1 VVRDVPPELAEAP
14 AAPVPGT
21 AAVEYLDAA
30 LRPAWARVDLD
41 ALAANARTLARR
53 VAPARLGAVVKAD
66 AYGAGAVRVSL
77 ALEREGAAL
86 LCVALVEEGVE
97 LRRAGVR
104 APILVLGTVQAAQ
117 LPVLRRHALLP
128 AVSSLSQLALWR
140 DFAAGGLAPQP
151 VHLELD
157 TGMSRLGIPV
167 EEAAE
172 ALAMVRQSP
181 QLALA
186 GVMSHFGDADD
197 PASPRNREQEERFA
211 AVLVLLAP
219 DERESAMVHL
229 ANSPAGLHRPA
240 SRFDLVRFG
249 LSLHG
254 VDPGGAKAGGDAG
267 AALRRVMSVATRVVQ
282 LRRVPAGRAAGY
294 SSRWVAG
301 RDSLLAT
308 LPLGYADGYAW
319 SNLGRARALVAG
331 RRVPVVGAISM
342 DLTILDLTDLA
353 AAGVEVA
360 DGDEVVLLGRQGGE
374 EIAVEELAA
383 AGGTIAH
390 EVLTRLGQ
398 RLPRVYLSG
407 GEPESVASRFLPG
420 GRR

>member
-1 VVRDVPPELAEAP
+1 MHDVPPELAEAP

-104 APILVLGTVQAAQ
+104 APVLVLGTVQPAQ

-151 VHLELD
+151 VHLEFD

-172 ALAMVRQSP
+172 VLATVRQAP

-211 AVLVLLAP
+211 AVLALLTPA
-219 DERESAMVHL
+219 ERESAMVHL

-254 VDPGGAKAGGDAG
+254 VDPGGATGGGD

-308 LPLGYADGYAW
+308 LPLGYADGFAW
-319 SNLGRARALVAG
+319 TNLGRARALVAG

-353 AAGVEVA
+353 AAGVEVVE
-360 DGDEVVLLGRQGGE
+360 GDEVVLLGRQGSE

-390 EVLTRLGQ
+390 EVLTRFGQ
-398 RLPRVYLSG
+398 RLPRVYLSA

-420 GRR
+420 VRR